1 MNFGVTTPS
10 NDMSL
15 FRRTKNNNKP
25 VIRQVLDLIPEY
37 LLRQSIKKY
46 QADKYCHKYKTRDQL
61 VALLFGQLCKCS
73 TLEDI
78 SVGIGVSETFIKDL
92 GLEQSPAKSTMSDGN
107 KQRNWQVF
115 EHLYNQ
121 LLAHYRCSL
130 TKYANP
136 IIVEEVANQTIIIR
150 DSSTVSLCL
159 SLFDW
164 AKFRT
169 AKGGLKI
176 HTQWN
181 ETLMLPDFV
190 SIGAAQ
196 VHDSKGFE
204 QVVFPKGTIIVEDKG
219 YWDFD
224 VILARV
230 RAGNTFITRI
240 KDNTIYEVIAEM
252 ELPDDDEQHI
262 LKDELIHLKGKKA
275 IENGLSEVI
284 LRRVVV
290 YDAEKDMQLEIITEN
305 TMWKAS
311 TIADLYKRRWDI
323 EIFFKLLKQNLNV
336 KTFVGTSENAV
347 KSQIFVAL
355 IAYMLLE
362 LLRRVKAK
370 GKTAFSNFVEKIRI
384 CLCYYLTLDYVIERI
399 QPNARSIRCKQ
410 LTLKSHWE
418 NTLFT

>member
-1 MNFGVTTPS
+1 
-10 NDMSL
+10 MSL

-46 QADKYCHKYKTRDQL
+46 KSDKYCHKYKTRDQL
-61 VALLFGQLCKCS
+61 TALLFGQLCKCS

-92 GLEQSPAKSTMSDGN
+92 GLQQSPAKSTMSDGN

-121 LLAHYRCSL
+121 LLAYYRSSL
-130 TKYANP
+130 TRYANP
-136 IIVEEVANQTIIIR
+136 TIVEEVANQTIIIR

-190 SIGAAQ
+190 CIGAAQ

-219 YWDFD
+219 YWDFE
-224 VILARV
+224 VMLARV
-230 RAGNTFITRI
+230 RAGNTSITRI
-240 KDNTIYEVIAEM
+240 KDNTVYEVIGEM

-262 LKDELIHLKGKKA
+262 LKDELIYLKGKKA
-275 IENGLSEVI
+275 VEIGLSEVI

-355 IAYMLLE
+355 IAYLLLE

-399 QPNARSIRCKQ
+399 QPNARSVRCKQ
-410 LTLKSHWE
+410 LSLKNEWE
-418 NTLFT
+418 GTLFA

>member
-1 MNFGVTTPS
+1 
-10 NDMSL
+10 MSL

-25 VIRQVLDLIPEY
+25 VIRQILDLIPAH
-37 LLRQSIKKY
+37 LLRTSIKKF
-46 QADKYCHKYKTRDQL
+46 QSDKYCHKYKTYDQL
-61 VALLFGQLCKCS
+61 VSLLFGQLCKCS

-92 GLEQSPAKSTMSDGN
+92 GLQQSPAKSTMSDGN

-121 LLAHYRCSL
+121 LLAHYRSSL
-130 TKYANP
+130 TKYASP
-136 IIVEEVANQTIIIR
+136 TIVEEVANQTIIIR

-181 ETLMLPDFV
+181 ETLMLPEFV
-190 SIGAAQ
+190 CIGEAQ
-196 VHDSKGFE
+196 VHDSKGFK
-204 QVVFPKGTIIVEDKG
+204 QVVFPQGTIIVEDKG
-219 YWDFD
+219 YWDFE
-224 VILARV
+224 VMLARV
-230 RAGNTFITRI
+230 RAGNTFVTRI
-240 KDNTIYEVIAEM
+240 KDNTVYEVIGEM
-252 ELPDDDEQHI
+252 ELPDADDQHI

-275 IENGLSEVI
+275 IEIGLSDVI
-284 LRRVVV
+284 LRRIVV
-290 YDAEKDMQLEIITEN
+290 YDADKDMQLEIITQN

-347 KSQIFVAL
+347 KSQLFVAL
-355 IAYMLLE
+355 IAYLLIE

-384 CLCYYLTLDYVIERI
+384 CLCYYLTLEYVIERI

-410 LTLKSHWE
+410 LILKNEWE
-418 NTLFT
+418 NTLFA